1 MNAAHN
7 DVTTEPVENIYF
19 NKPAKGHYRVWVE
32 NNHKRDHDPTETP
45 YTVRLTIDGNT
56 QEKTFQDI
64 DEFEE
69 VVAFEFDIAEPLL
82 RE

>member
-1 MNAAHN
+1 
-7 DVTTEPVENIYF
+7 
-19 NKPAKGHYRVWVE
+19 VWVE